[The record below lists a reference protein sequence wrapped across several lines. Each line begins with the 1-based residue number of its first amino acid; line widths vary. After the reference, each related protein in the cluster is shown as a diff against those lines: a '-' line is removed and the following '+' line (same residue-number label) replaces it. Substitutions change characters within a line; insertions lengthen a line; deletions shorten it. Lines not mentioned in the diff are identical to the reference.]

1 MIRKDF
7 ISKYIEELGKSMA
20 RLIAYEIGDEDDNF
34 IFHFNEMLRSYY
46 RLDDNELATLLIAD
60 EDRDQFLLSD
70 ELKKASIRTYLK
82 AARVYF
88 TIGQTEKAVLSF
100 KIVERIQNVNSGIFQ
115 FPTEE
120 DAIIAAEYKTVK
132 EQLNSFV

>member
-46 RLDDNELATLLIAD
+46 RLDDSELATLLI
-60 EDRDQFLLSD
+60 ENEERDQFLLSD
-70 ELKKASIRTYLK
+70 ELKKSSIRTYLK
-82 AARVYF
+82 AARVF
-88 TIGQTEKAVLSF
+88 LTIGQTDKAILSF

-120 DAIIAAEYKTVK
+120 DQIIEK
-132 EQLNSFV
+132 EFKEIREKIML

>member
-46 RLDDNELATLLIAD
+46 RLDDSELATLLI
-60 EDRDQFLLSD
+60 ENEERDQFLLSD
-70 ELKKASIRTYLK
+70 ELKKSSIRTYLK
-82 AARVYF
+82 AARVF
-88 TIGQTEKAVLSF
+88 LTLNQTEKAVLSF
-100 KIVERIQNVNSGIFQ
+100 KIVERIQSVNSGIFQ

-120 DAIIAAEYKTVK
+120 DTIIAQEFLYVK
-132 EQLNSFV
+132 EKIANL

>member
-20 RLIAYEIGDEDDNF
+20 RLIAYQIGDEDDNF

-46 RLDDNELATLLIAD
+46 RLDDNELATLLI
-60 EDRDQFLLSD
+60 ENEERDQYLLSD
-70 ELKKASIRTYLK
+70 ELKKTSIRTYLK
-82 AARVYF
+82 AARIYF
-88 TIGQTEKAVLSF
+88 ALGQTEKAVLSF
-100 KIVERIQNVNSGIFQ
+100 KIVERIQSVNSGIFQ

-120 DAIIAAEYKTVK
+120 DQIIEEEYKIVQD
-132 EQLNSFV
+132 QLSTLV